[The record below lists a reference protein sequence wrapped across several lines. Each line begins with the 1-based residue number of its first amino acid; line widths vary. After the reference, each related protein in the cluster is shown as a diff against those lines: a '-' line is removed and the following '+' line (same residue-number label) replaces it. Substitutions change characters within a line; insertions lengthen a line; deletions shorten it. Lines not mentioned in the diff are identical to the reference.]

1 MLKTKRAE
9 ELDCLRKN
17 CCGPIAREALNRMMS
32 AAVKVAGGAP
42 QRDDMT
48 LTVIRVLAGPMLSIS
63 IGKIFRG

>member
-1 MLKTKRAE
+1 MIA
-9 ELDCLRKN
+9 CAKN

-63 IGKIFRG
+63 IGKIFRDKHRICVRC